1 MKMRMNTVNR
11 SLVRYGWGVLAWNVA
26 VVLWGAF
33 VRATGSGAGCGNHW
47 PLCNGQLTPRSPSA
61 ATVIEFTHRVTS
73 GLDVLLVAVLVVWV
87 FRACERRH
95 PARLGAVLSAV
106 FLVAEALLGAS
117 LVLLEH
123 TARNASAAR
132 GYSLSLHLVNTL
144 ALLASLAL
152 TAWWAGGRPGLR
164 VQGPARWMTAASLL
178 AFAAMGVSGAIAALG
193 DTLFPAHSLAAGLAQ
208 DLDAAGSIFLRL
220 RVFHPLLALAGGGWL
235 VAFASWSA
243 RRRPE
248 VRTHAWGMAGLV
260 FLQLLAGMVNI
271 ALLAPVW
278 MQLVHLLLADTAWI
292 ALVLLA
298 ASLLAGKP
306 NAVGTT
312 SRSI

>member
-1 MKMRMNTVNR
+1 MNTVNR
-11 SLVRYGWGVLAWNVA
+11 SLARYAWGVLAWNVA

-87 FRACERRH
+87 FRACERHH
-95 PARLGAVLSAV
+95 PARLAAVLSAM

-132 GYSLSLHLVNTL
+132 GYSLSAHLVNTL
-144 ALLASLAL
+144 ALLASLTL

-164 VQGPARWMTAASLL
+164 LEAPALWMTAASLL
-178 AFAAMGVSGAIAALG
+178 AFAAIGVSGAIAALG

-208 DLDAAGSIFLRL
+208 DFDAAGSIFLRL

-243 RRRPE
+243 RHRPE
-248 VRTHAWGMAGLV
+248 VRGRAWGMAGLV
-260 FLQLLAGMVNI
+260 FLQLLAGMANI

-278 MQLVHLLLADTAWI
+278 MQLVHLLLADAAWI

-298 ASLLAGKP
+298 ASLLAEKP
-306 NAVGTT
+306 NAAGAF
-312 SRSI
+312 SRSIP